1 MSDILKTKQR
11 RLYAPNIAAWLAVI
25 LIIGTL
31 WTHVGVQ
38 VEQDRVRA
46 IHNAIQDLSS
56 LTRVAQEHA
65 VRTFRSADQALRFV
79 KVRYEEMGA
88 ALDLTTMVKQGIID
102 ADIFNQVGIIDA
114 NGIYL
119 LSNLPMTP
127 GLDLSDREHFK
138 VHLVSDTDELF
149 ISKALL
155 GRASK
160 KWSIQMTRRINAG
173 AGAFGGV
180 AVVSIDPYYFTRFF
194 GDLNLGPN
202 GAATL
207 FGLDGEVRARI
218 AGSKESFAIPL
229 ASIEMLTSIAQGQ
242 DSGTFTRTSRL
253 DGIERIYFYRR
264 VQPYRI
270 GIVMGLA
277 TEDVLLPHSQVRAGL
292 FFQASLAT
300 LLILA
305 LGLAFSWNQ
314 RRMWQEMNARM
325 LVKRELATLNLQ
337 LILQAQQAE
346 AANLAKSAFLANM
359 SHELRTPMNAV
370 IGIAYLLEKIHL
382 PGDANELVRKIGVAG
397 HALLAIIN
405 DVLDLSKIE
414 AGHLEIAQLPFNL
427 SDVLDDLSSIMS
439 FNAQQKQIALRI
451 MAPPPGIERLSGDAL
466 HLKQVLLNL
475 VGNGIKF
482 TERGHVHLTI
492 SALAESEQHVTLR
505 FSVSDSGIGI
515 ALDRQEAIFE
525 SFLQEDSSTTRRFGG
540 SGLGL
545 TISRRLVA
553 LMDGEMGVASVVG
566 SGSEFWFTLRFRRQA
581 SPLNALSGA
590 PDLRNRR
597 LVGVR
602 MMVVDD
608 SDINRDMALRIFEGE
623 GAQVVLASDGR
634 QALQWLQDHPGQI
647 DIDIVLMDL
656 QMPVMDGYQA
666 AHLIRATPALA
677 NLPVIALTAGAFRE
691 QEQAARSAGMV
702 GFLSKPFN
710 VDVAIEL
717 ILSLIL
723 PPTRARGAAVSAVA
737 QSALPVPVP
746 VPVSA
751 GLSTVIDVAR
761 GVQLCSDRQAYA
773 GYLRRFLVNYAD
785 AVAVLQASLA
795 HGDRAAAAA
804 LAHKL
809 AGVAGNLAL
818 PATHR
823 LAHEAERVLATGDDP
838 TAVLESLRLAL
849 RQAVAAIERF
859 AALAPQAALP
869 PEPLAGSAMMVTLL
883 ADLMV
888 ALDADDPKPVEPVLA
903 ALAHHLPQQRLA
915 AIVDC
920 VRDFDFRGAEAAA
933 TKLANELAKE
943 LANEQAKEL
952 ELTIGK

>member
-1 MSDILKTKQR
+1 MSDILKTKRR
-11 RLYAPNIAAWLAVI
+11 RLYAPNLAAWLAVL

-31 WTHVGVQ
+31 WMHVDAQ
-38 VEQDRVRA
+38 VEQDRIRT
-46 IHNAIQDLSS
+46 IDNAVQDLSS

-88 ALDLTTMVKQGIID
+88 ALDLKAMVKQGIID
-102 ADIFNQVGIIDA
+102 ADIFNQVGIIDVH
-114 NGIYL
+114 GIYI

-127 GLDLSDREHFK
+127 RLDLSDREHFK
-138 VHLVSDTDELF
+138 VHLSSDADELF

-160 KWSIQMTRRINAG
+160 KWSIQMTRRIDAG
-173 AGAFGGV
+173 AGAFGGA

-194 GDLNLGPN
+194 GDMNLGPN

-218 AGSKESFAIPL
+218 AGSKEDFAIPL
-229 ASIEMLTSIAQGQ
+229 PSIEMLASIVQGQ
-242 DSGTFTRTSRL
+242 DSGNFTRTSRL

-277 TEDVLLPHSQVRAGL
+277 TEDVLLPHQQVRAGL

-305 LGLAFSWNQ
+305 LGFAFSWHQ

-337 LILQAQQAE
+337 LTLQAQQAE
-346 AANLAKSAFLANM
+346 SANLAKSAFLANM

-370 IGIAYLLEKIHL
+370 IGIGYLLEKIHL

-427 SDVLDDLSSIMS
+427 GDVLDDLSSIMS
-439 FNAQQKQIALRI
+439 FNAQQKQIELRI
-451 MAPPPGIERLSGDAL
+451 MAPPAGVARLSGDAL

-482 TERGHVHLTI
+482 TERGHVQLSI
-492 SALAESEQHVTLR
+492 SVVAEAEQHVTLR

-553 LMDGEMGVASVVG
+553 LMDGEMGVISAVG
-566 SGSEFWFTLRFRRQA
+566 RGSEFWFTLRFGRQA
-581 SPLNALSGA
+581 SPAHALSGA
-590 PDLRNRR
+590 PDLRNLR
-597 LVGVR
+597 LAGLR

-623 GAQVVLASDGR
+623 GAQVVLAFDGR
-634 QALQWLQDHPGQI
+634 YALQWLQDHPAQ
-647 DIDIVLMDL
+647 IDIVLMDL

-666 AHLIRATPALA
+666 ARLIGATPALA

-717 ILSLIL
+717 IRSLIV
-723 PPTRARGAAVSAVA
+723 PPARSSGAAPAVV
-737 QSALPVPVP
+737 QPALPVRAAP
-746 VPVSA
+746 SK
-751 GLSTVIDVAR
+751 VIDVAR
-761 GVQLCSDRQAYA
+761 GVQLCSDQQAYG
-773 GYLRRFLVNYAD
+773 GYLHRFLASYVD
-785 AVAVLQASLA
+785 AVAVLHAHLA
-795 HGDRAAAAA
+795 NGDRAAAAA

-818 PATHR
+818 IDTHR

-838 TAVLESLRLAL
+838 TAVLENLRFAL
-849 RQAVAAIERF
+849 LQAQEAIERF
-859 AALAPQAALP
+859 VPIAALAPQAAP
-869 PEPLAGSAMMVTLL
+869 PAEPLAGDATMATLL
-883 ADLMV
+883 CDLMV
-888 ALDADDPKPVEPVLA
+888 ALDGDDPKPVEPVLA
-903 ALAHHLPQQRLA
+903 ALAHHFPEQRLEC
-915 AIVDC
+915 IVDC
-920 VRDFDFRGAEAAA
+920 VRDFDFRGAEAGAL
-933 TKLANELAKE
+933 KL
-943 LANEQAKEL
+943 AKEL

>member
-11 RLYAPNIAAWLAVI
+11 RLYAPNIAAWLAAI

-31 WTHVGVQ
+31 WRHVDVQ
-38 VEQDRVRA
+38 VEQDRIRT
-46 IHNAIQDLSS
+46 IDNAVQDLSS

-88 ALDLTTMVKQGIID
+88 ALDLKAMVKQGVID
-102 ADIFNQVGIIDA
+102 TDIFNQVGIIDSD
-114 NGIYL
+114 GIYA
-119 LSNLPMTP
+119 LSSLPMTQ

-138 VHLVSDTDELF
+138 IHLGADTDELF

-160 KWSIQMTRRINAG
+160 KWSIQMTRRINGG

-194 GDLNLGPN
+194 GEMNLGSN

-207 FGLDGEVRARI
+207 FGLDGDVRARI
-218 AGSKESFAIPL
+218 AGSKESFAISLP
-229 ASIEMLTSIAQGQ
+229 SIEMLASIARGQ
-242 DSGTFTRTSRL
+242 DSGKFTQTSRL

-277 TEDVLLPHSQVRAGL
+277 SADVLLPHRQVRTGL

-305 LGLAFSWNQ
+305 LGFAFSWHQ

-325 LVKRELATLNLQ
+325 LVKRELAALNLQ
-337 LILQAQQAE
+337 LTLQAQQAE

-382 PGDANELVRKIGVAG
+382 PGDANEMVRKIGVAG

-414 AGHLEIAQLPFNL
+414 AGHIEIAQLPFNL
-427 SDVLDDLSSIMS
+427 GDVLDDLSSIMS
-439 FNAQQKQIALRI
+439 FNAQQKQIDLRI
-451 MAPPPGIERLSGDAL
+451 MAAPPGMARLNGDAL

-482 TERGHVHLTI
+482 TERGHVHLSITV
-492 SALAESEQHVTLR
+492 LAESEQHVTLR

-515 ALDRQEAIFE
+515 APERQEAIFE

-553 LMDGEMGVASVVG
+553 LMDGEMGVVSAVG
-566 SGSEFWFTLRFRRQA
+566 SGSQFWFTLRLARQA
-581 SPLNALSGA
+581 APVKALPGA
-590 PDLRNRR
+590 PDLRNLR
-597 LVGVR
+597 LAGVR

-623 GAQVVLASDGR
+623 GAQVVLAFDGAH
-634 QALQWLQDHPGQI
+634 ALQWLQDHPDQV
-647 DIDIVLMDL
+647 DIVLMDL

-666 AHLIRATPALA
+666 AHLIGVTPALA

-717 ILSLIL
+717 ILSLISA
-723 PPTRARGAAVSAVA
+723 PARACGAAPS
-737 QSALPVPVP
+737 Q
-746 VPVSA
+746 
-751 GLSTVIDVAR
+751 VIDVAR
-761 GVQLCSDRQAYA
+761 GVQLCSSRQAYA
-773 GYLRRFLVNYAD
+773 SYLRRFLVAYAD
-785 AVAVLQASLA
+785 VVTMLQASLA

-818 PATHR
+818 PDTHR
-823 LAHEAERVLATGDDP
+823 LAHEAERVLAAGNDP
-838 TAVLESLRLAL
+838 TAVLEALRLAL
-849 RQAVAAIERF
+849 VPALAAIERF
-859 AALAPQAALP
+859 IALALQVPQAAPRLALP
-869 PEPLAGSAMMVTLL
+869 GSATMATLFSEL
-883 ADLMV
+883 RV
-888 ALDADDPKPVEPVLA
+888 ALDGDDPKPVEPVLA
-903 ALAHHLPQQRLA
+903 ALADHLPQHRLEG
-915 AIVDC
+915 IVGC
-920 VRDFDFRGAEAAA
+920 VRDFDFRGAEAMTA
-933 TKLANELAKE
+933 KLAQELA
-943 LANEQAKEL
+943 QEL
-952 ELTIGK
+952 ELTLGK